1 MSIPL
6 SLVDGWTI
14 SWRSLD
20 DQDDEDERQRE
31 TTRTRSE
38 GSSRRVNP
46 FELEIR
52 IHRFVEG
59 VEAEGHSK
67 IKMSTGGRW
76 SRGIRNQSVP
86 DAQPFSTRGDL
97 SLWRCC
103 FRETISWAKLTR
115 DAFNNRSGLLGNDKT
130 SISSIVLLVLV
141 LIVIPR
147 IYFASYPIIIYYIIY
162 YHSCFI

>member
-97 SLWRCC
+97 SLWRYC

-115 DAFNNRSGLLGNDKT
+115 DAFNNRSGLLENDKT
-130 SISSIVLLVLV
+130 SVPSIVLLRFGSCDDTEDLFCF
-141 LIVIPR
+141 L
-147 IYFASYPIIIYYIIY
+147 YSIIIHYII
-162 YHSCFI
+162 